1 LAANGLK
8 SLSLMR
14 GQAPEK
20 IITLLLLFFLLTAA
34 VAGVTGVLTGPD
46 WNALWKGLI
55 FGLLV
60 GWLLAIFQQP
70 PWRSIPLMAF
80 LGTCYALLYVG
91 GLRQKTLAVL
101 SEFFFIV
108 SRFATS
114 SGVVPGDA
122 SSIKPPIADFLNT
135 SGVILERVRVWV
147 LALVMK
153 EPVFDPVAAAFVWIL
168 LVWLI
173 AAWAGWAA
181 IAHKNALLATL
192 PVILVSVATLAYG
205 RSESVTLYVMLG
217 LTLLVVATV
226 QHTRREQG
234 WEEVNTAYPPR
245 KGRQI
250 GINAVTA
257 SVALVLLSA
266 VVSSISLPRIVE
278 WVSASRGTAVQGE
291 DNLAKSL
298 GIISRAA
305 VTPDPFKETRHPG
318 LPRASLIGSGPELS
332 HRIVMTM
339 AVKNYPSKFSSL
351 LQPPYWR
358 SFTYD
363 TYTGNGWE
371 SGATTTSQ
379 YQVNQLLGPEQA
391 QGRILLEQTMRPVAQ
406 DSTYLFAAGDP
417 VAVNLSSEV
426 ARRSPDDLFGILLG
440 STGSYEARSL
450 ISVADEQ
457 SLRAERY
464 GYPNWVRQRFLDL
477 PPDIP
482 SRVKELALQ
491 LTASAP
497 TPYDR
502 VRAIEQYLRAI
513 PYTLDIPYPP
523 QDQDLVDY
531 FLFDLRKGYCDYY
544 ASAMVVLSRA
554 AGVPS
559 RFVIG
564 YANGTYDLKSERFL
578 VTEADAHAWVEVYF
592 PGAGW
597 VPFEPTAGRPPLSK
611 STVTESNLE
620 VSSTI
625 PEEMP
630 RLVETSIKL
639 RGWHLLVGVL
649 FSIALFGITW
659 VTVDE
664 IRMRIHSEFKV
675 AGEIYLRLR
684 RFGAHLGAPLL
695 PGDTPYEYQASLI
708 SRLEDLSQHGVPPE
722 ISSKIYKDLSKF
734 TNRIV
739 EASFIPAYSQGNP
752 EKLIFTLWKRLRG
765 RLSLMLLVKYY
776 QSTFGRLLGAQ
787 FHRSSKII
795 VNSAGED
802 QPR

>member
-1 LAANGLK
+1 
-8 SLSLMR
+8 
-14 GQAPEK
+14 
-20 IITLLLLFFLLTAA
+20 
-34 VAGVTGVLTGPD
+34 
-46 WNALWKGLI
+46 
-55 FGLLV
+55 
-60 GWLLAIFQQP
+60 
-70 PWRSIPLMAF
+70 
-80 LGTCYALLYVG
+80 
-91 GLRQKTLAVL
+91 
-101 SEFFFIV
+101 
-108 SRFATS
+108 
-114 SGVVPGDA
+114 
-122 SSIKPPIADFLNT
+122 
-135 SGVILERVRVWV
+135 
-147 LALVMK
+147 
-153 EPVFDPVAAAFVWIL
+153 
-168 LVWLI
+168 
-173 AAWAGWAA
+173 
-181 IAHKNALLATL
+181 
-192 PVILVSVATLAYG
+192 
-205 RSESVTLYVMLG
+205 
-217 LTLLVVATV
+217 
-226 QHTRREQG
+226 
-234 WEEVNTAYPPR
+234 
-245 KGRQI
+245 
-250 GINAVTA
+250 
-257 SVALVLLSA
+257 
-266 VVSSISLPRIVE
+266 
-278 WVSASRGTAVQGE
+278 
-291 DNLAKSL
+291 
-298 GIISRAA
+298 
-305 VTPDPFKETRHPG
+305 
-318 LPRASLIGSGPELS
+318 
-332 HRIVMTM
+332 
-339 AVKNYPSKFSSL
+339 
-351 LQPPYWR
+351 
-358 SFTYD
+358 
-363 TYTGNGWE
+363 
-371 SGATTTSQ
+371 
-379 YQVNQLLGPEQA
+379 
-391 QGRILLEQTMRPVAQ
+391 
-406 DSTYLFAAGDP
+406 
-417 VAVNLSSEV
+417 
-426 ARRSPDDLFGILLG
+426 
-440 STGSYEARSL
+440 
-450 ISVADEQ
+450 VADEQ

-620 VSSTI
+620 VSSII

-739 EASFIPAYSQGNP
+739 EASFKPAYSQGNP
-752 EKLIFTLWKRLRG
+752 EKLIFTLWKRLRW